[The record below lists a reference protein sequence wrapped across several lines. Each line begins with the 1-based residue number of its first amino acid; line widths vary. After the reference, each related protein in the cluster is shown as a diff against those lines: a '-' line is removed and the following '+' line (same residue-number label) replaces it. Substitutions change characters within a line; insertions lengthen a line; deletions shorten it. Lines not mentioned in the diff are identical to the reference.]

1 MHAQKIVLASL
12 LIALA
17 GCQKEEAAPAPAPA
31 PQTMPA
37 APAAA
42 ETTAPPAAQE
52 SMAAAVPTATA
63 VKETAPPAAADPA
76 VAKPAPAAVAP
87 TAAAPAVAVTAA
99 MTGPAAATDPLQLA
113 KKNNC
118 FACHTLDKKLVGP
131 AWKDVAA
138 KYRGDATAEAKL
150 VDKVGKGGVG
160 VWGTVPMPPNALV
173 SEADRKILV
182 KFILSLK

>member
-1 MHAQKIVLASL
+1 LNKEKIMHAQNMVLAAL
-12 LIALA
+12 LVVLS
-17 GCQKEEAAPAPAPA
+17 GCQKQEVAPVPASA
-31 PQTMPA
+31 PQAKPA
-37 APAAA
+37 AN
-42 ETTAPPAAQE
+42 E
-52 SMAAAVPTATA
+52 SMAAAV
-63 VKETAPPAAADPA
+63 KETAPQA
-76 VAKPAPAAVAP
+76 
-87 TAAAPAVAVTAA
+87 AAAPAPVATAA
-99 MTGPAAATDPLQLA
+99 MTGSAPAANDPLQLA

-118 FACHTLDKKLVGP
+118 FACHSVDKKIVGP

-160 VWGTVPMPPNALV
+160 VWGTVPMPPNALA

>member
-1 MHAQKIVLASL
+1 MHAQNIVLASL

-17 GCQKEEAAPAPAPA
+17 GCQKEEAAPVPAPA
-31 PQTMPA
+31 PQTM
-37 APAAA
+37 PAAA

-63 VKETAPPAAADPA
+63 VKETAPPAAA
-76 VAKPAPAAVAP
+76 KPAPAAVAP
-87 TAAAPAVAVTAA
+87 TVAAPAVAATAA

>member
-1 MHAQKIVLASL
+1 MHAQNIVLVAL
-12 LIALA
+12 LIALS
-17 GCQKEEAAPAPAPA
+17 GCQREEAAPVPS
-31 PQTMPA
+31 QQSK
-37 APAAA
+37 PAAA
-42 ETTAPPAAQE
+42 EITATPAAMEPMASAMMGSAPQAAMA
-52 SMAAAVPTATA
+52 SMHAQV
-63 VKETAPPAAADPA
+63 
-76 VAKPAPAAVAP
+76 
-87 TAAAPAVAVTAA
+87 AAAPVAAA
-99 MTGPAAATDPLQLA
+99 TTGPAAAGTDPLQLA

-160 VWGTVPMPPNALV
+160 VWGTVPMPPNALA

>member
-1 MHAQKIVLASL
+1 MHAQNIVLASL

-31 PQTMPA
+31 APAKPAAMAAAVPQPATASMPAPAAADPAAAKPA

-42 ETTAPPAAQE
+42 
-52 SMAAAVPTATA
+52 
-63 VKETAPPAAADPA
+63 
-76 VAKPAPAAVAP
+76 
-87 TAAAPAVAVTAA
+87 APAVAATAA
-99 MTGPAAATDPLQLA
+99 MTGPAAAGDPLQLA
-113 KKNNC
+113 KTKGC

-160 VWGTVPMPPNALV
+160 VWGTIPMPPNTLV
-173 SEADRKILV
+173 SEADRKTLV